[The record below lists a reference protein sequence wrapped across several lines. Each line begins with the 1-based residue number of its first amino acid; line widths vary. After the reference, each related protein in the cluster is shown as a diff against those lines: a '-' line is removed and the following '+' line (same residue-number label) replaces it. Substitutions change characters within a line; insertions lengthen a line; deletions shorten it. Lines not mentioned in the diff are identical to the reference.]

1 MERIKEKDT
10 GDTELTG
17 ICMEVV
23 KLFAN
28 SLELFI
34 SATALSD
41 SLDPMSLPIA
51 FSVGSAS
58 SGQSVRDVIAS
69 YDEENDIYPGEG
81 DAEVN
86 NAEPDRNHG
95 NWDQSGL
102 EVEANDLE
110 CASSSLQPINTSL
123 ASELLTPVRMRYA
136 RETTPLLRKALSFS
150 ASSHPRR
157 LASPNVVDN
166 AVPET
171 HATVDF
177 LQPPSS
183 FPRRL
188 SAGSSKSARY
198 DYGGQSTFGQTLFN
212 STAILLGIGMLS
224 EPLAF
229 AYSGWV
235 TGTILII
242 GYGFVSC
249 YTAKILAHIIL
260 SDHRLRSYADIGRK
274 AFGQSSMPLISLLFC
289 LELFSVS
296 IILVTL
302 YADSL
307 HTLIPRY
314 STTTYKLWGLL
325 LLVPTIF
332 LPLSLLSYTSI
343 LGILSSILIIFV
355 VLTDGFCKS
364 EAPGSIWRPAETNFG
379 VHNPRNLGLAFGL
392 FMAGFS
398 GHAVIP
404 SLARDMKD
412 PSQFD
417 RMINWAFFVATM
429 LYALIGYAG
438 YLMFGNNVS
447 EEISIDLMRTSGY
460 NPILNTFA
468 LWMLVLSPLSKFALT
483 TQPLNATIEIL
494 LGIDVPL
501 LTPEDMATKSNGL
514 TTAPQGS
521 HVVLKRFFAVTQR
534 VMMTVLSVTISI
546 LVPDFGAMMA
556 LLGSFAAFALCII
569 GPLSAKIALTGRC
582 SMKDGIL
589 LAVGVIM
596 AIWGMVATAY
606 AAT

>member
-1 MERIKEKDT
+1 
-10 GDTELTG
+10 
-17 ICMEVV
+17 
-23 KLFAN
+23 
-28 SLELFI
+28 
-34 SATALSD
+34 
-41 SLDPMSLPIA
+41 MSLPVA

-58 SGQSVRDVIAS
+58 SGQSVRDAIAS
-69 YDEENDIYPGEG
+69 YRRAQYFVAGSHVTAASDTETFSDDEQDDAYSRVGDEE
-81 DAEVN
+81 AN
-86 NAEPDRNHG
+86 NVEPDQHRD
-95 NWDQSGL
+95 NWEGL
-102 EVEANDLE
+102 EAEAYDLE
-110 CASSSLQPINTSL
+110 CASSSLTNTSL
-123 ASELLTPVRMRYA
+123 ANEFMTPGRMRCP
-136 RETTPLLRKALSFS
+136 RETTPLIRKAISFS

-157 LASPNVVDN
+157 LSTPNFVDN
-166 AVPET
+166 VTSET
-171 HATVDF
+171 PATVDY
-177 LQPPSS
+177 LQPPPSS
-183 FPRRL
+183 IPRRL

-198 DYGGQSTFGQTLFN
+198 DYGGKSTFGQTLFN

-229 AYSGWV
+229 AYSGWI
-235 TGTILII
+235 TGTVLII

-274 AFGQSSMPLISLLFC
+274 AFGPSSMPLISLLFC

-307 HTLIPRY
+307 HTLIPSY

-325 LLVPTIF
+325 LLIPTIF

-355 VLTDGFCKS
+355 VLIDGFCKS
-364 EAPGSIWRPAETNFG
+364 EAPGSIWKPAETNFG

-417 RMINWAFFVATM
+417 KMINWAFFVATM

-447 EEISIDLMRTSGY
+447 EEISIDLMKTPGY

-468 LWMLVLSPLSKFALT
+468 LWMLVISPLSKFALT

-521 HVVLKRFFAVTQR
+521 HVVFKRFFAVTQR
-534 VMMTVLSVTISI
+534 VMMTLLSVTISI

-556 LLGSFAAFALCII
+556 LLGSFAAFALCLI

-582 SMKDGIL
+582 SIKDGIL

-596 AIWGMVATAY
+596 AIWGMTATAFG
-606 AAT
+606 AT